1 MEDYSCGHAPAA
13 ASGAGTPA
21 VSILAAMGSRLLS
34 GIGLLFFAI
43 RMRALVIRR
52 RCGFL
57 NPAAPRFAAS
67 PPDPV
72 FGISSPRQ
80 PKTRLAHSGIGG

>member
-1 MEDYSCGHAPAA
+1 MDAYACGHAQTAT
-13 ASGAGTPA
+13 SGAGTPA

-57 NPAAPRFAAS
+57 NPAAPRLAPS
-67 PPDPV
+67 PPDSV
-72 FGISSPRQ
+72 FGISSPR
-80 PKTRLAHSGIGG
+80 PPETRLAHSGIGG